1 MKFQCLTSDGP
12 AQTGILCINESK
24 VLTPT
29 IFYVASERY
38 HPPTYADCFIKTIEP
53 SYEKNPCIQVGP
65 SIFFTIP
72 QSKASHQCM
81 IKDHI
86 IIPESLPTSFQTCI
100 YQQDSQK
107 HNHITVLP
115 SNEEIIKKKDFSKHA
130 SLFIV
135 SNASQLFNNAK
146 KLVSYLTTLRSSIH
160 YDSLI
165 YIPTV
170 ANPSTIA
177 LLTYLGCDL
186 FDATGAI
193 LAARHQQ
200 FFLPHTVTKIHD
212 LYENPCPCPIC
223 SQTTALPKEF
233 SYNQILQHNYF
244 MLHQEL
250 LNIRNAINNHL
261 LRDLVEQRIR
271 VNPHLITILRYLD
284 NLKSEYLEQRS
295 PVSMPTSYTL
305 KVTSREAGFRPEIIR
320 FQKRLLTRYQKPA
333 AKKILLLLPCSAKK
347 PYSFS
352 KSHQRFYQSIS
363 KVPNHSIIHEVIVT
377 SPLGLVPRELELTF
391 PASSYDISVT
401 GTWFEDEK
409 QMIQTQLE
417 TFLQQNNYDAIVSH
431 LPEDLV
437 YPPKDKKDIW
447 KNSLNNE
454 PATSKKALQRLT
466 KILNELMAVKS
477 YKNISKSEQKI
488 QQVNAIATYQ
498 FGNRLSSGLLKQC
511 VISGKYPYLKIFD
524 EHHQQ
529 IGMIPDQRGLISLT
543 AEGGKRISHFNKY
556 IVSIETGFTVKGS
569 ILAPGIISCDPDIR
583 RGDDVIVIQG
593 DSYLG
598 VGLAN
603 MNGSEMMSR
612 SYGEAVNMRHKI
624 KTKK

>member
-1 MKFQCLTSDGP
+1 MKFQCLATDGP
-12 AQTGILCINESK
+12 AQTGILTINESK

-38 HPPTYADCFIKTIEP
+38 HPPTYADCFINPIET
-53 SYEKNPCIQVGP
+53 SNKKNPCIQVGP
-65 SIFFTIP
+65 SIFFNTP
-72 QSKASHQCM
+72 QPKAFHQCV

-86 IIPESLPTSFQTCI
+86 IIPESLPTSFQNCI
-100 YQQDSQK
+100 YQQDGQK

-115 SNEEIIKKKDFSKHA
+115 SNEEIIKKKDFFKHTF
-130 SLFIV
+130 LFIV

-146 KLVSYLTTLRSSIH
+146 EFVSYLTTLRSSIH

-170 ANPSTIA
+170 ANPSTMA

-186 FDATGAI
+186 FDATSAI
-193 LAARHQQ
+193 LAARHQE
-200 FFLPHTVTKIHD
+200 FFLSNNVTKIHN
-212 LYENPCPCPIC
+212 LNENPCPCPIC

-233 SYNQILQHNYF
+233 SFDQLLQHNYY

-250 LNIRNAINNHL
+250 ITIRNAINNHL

-271 VNPHLITILRYLD
+271 VNPHLITILRYVD
-284 NLKSEYLEQRS
+284 NLKSEYLEQRT
-295 PVSMPTSYTL
+295 PVSRPTSYTL
-305 KVTSREAGFRPEIIR
+305 QVTSREAGFRPEIIR
-320 FQKRLLTRYQKPA
+320 FQKRLHTRYQKPA

-417 TFLQQNNYDAIVSH
+417 TFLQHNNYDAIVSH
-431 LPEDLV
+431 LPKDLV
-437 YPPKDKKDIW
+437 HPPKEKTDIW

-454 PATSKKALQRLT
+454 TATSKKGLQQLT
-466 KILNELMAVKS
+466 KILNELTTAKR

-498 FGNRLSSGLLKQC
+498 FGSRLASGLLKQC
-511 VISGKYPYLKIFD
+511 FISGKYPYLKIFD

-543 AEGGKRISHFNKY
+543 AEGGKRISHFQKY

-569 ILAPGIISCDPDIR
+569 ILAPGIIFCDPDIR
-583 RGDDVIVIQG
+583 RGDDVIVIQA

-603 MNGSEMMSR
+603 MNGEEMMSR

-624 KTKK
+624 KAKK